1 MLRHKVGGRALC
13 ALVGMGLLA
22 CSVDTPREV
31 EESVGSS
38 EQELAQPSAF
48 WKFDDCVN
56 PPGQLAEGSGAS
68 VPATAV
74 GATCVNSTHGK
85 AVSFSAAGQ
94 RLEIPAHSSLAF
106 GKNFAIAAWIQPSQV
121 SFSSVHTI
129 ARQTASG
136 TTQPAFAFQIANGNL
151 EIVLNVATGGP
162 GGVTIR
168 GTAFGRSIPTNAP
181 SHVAATW
188 DGNNL
193 RLFLNGQQISLTTFS
208 FSGGSALVG
217 SGGAATVGRSAIT
230 TDPAQFLG
238 TIDELWLSSNPTTA
252 ADINEVMAGIGPT
265 CTVDTKRELMI
276 TDLRVVED
284 PVRTTNNGVWTFRHL
299 MEAMAPTVAQAP
311 ALAEGLFQSWLV
323 DQTVN
328 GITTPA
334 RTGIQSLVL
343 DPWPRINGQLDLD
356 RAPLRLLAIVNRVDV
371 RDLSKGKAGEGRF
384 VFGVLN
390 SSGSPTSFTVIL
402 EYRLP
407 ATTQADVLAWAKR
420 WHDLGA
426 QPLGSAAY
434 NQALQLVTER
444 FAARNAEP
452 GRPNGS
458 ALSQLRTN
466 EIALSFPWEL
476 REFTL
481 SPTTGLFRQDTV
493 KLTPDNS
500 FMGSAALASF
510 INQNQAAI
518 LTQTHDVP
526 ATFNGAPFLGA
537 AVRNNLDFWTATGIN
552 NNDARHLFSLN
563 TCNGCHGREAG
574 VPDFLQIHPR
584 SAGSETTLSGF
595 LTGITVTDPVNSSQ
609 TRTLNDLQ
617 RRADDL
623 KALTCAAP
631 PSGARAAV
639 ASATATPS
647 VSISKGINR
656 VH

>member
-1 MLRHKVGGRALC
+1 MLLHKVGGRALC

-22 CSVDTPREV
+22 CSVDTPRE
-31 EESVGSS
+31 EDESVGSIA
-38 EQELAQPSAF
+38 QELAQPSAF

-74 GATCVNSTHGK
+74 GVSCVTSNHGK

-94 RLEIPAHSSLAF
+94 RLEIPAHSSLSF

-121 SFSSVHTI
+121 SFSSVQTI

-136 TTQPAFAFQIANGNL
+136 STQPAFAFQIANGNL
-151 EIVLNVATGGP
+151 ELALNVATGGP
-162 GGVTIR
+162 GSVVIR

-193 RLFLNGQQISLTTFS
+193 RLFLNGQQVSLTTFS
-208 FSGGSALVG
+208 FAGGSALVG
-217 SGGAATVGRSAIT
+217 SGGAATVGRSAVT
-230 TDPAQFLG
+230 GTPAQFLG
-238 TIDELWLSSNPTTA
+238 TIDELWLSSKPTTA
-252 ADINEVMAGIGPT
+252 ADIAEVMAGIQPV

-284 PVRTTNNGVWTFRHL
+284 PTRTTNNGVWTFRHL
-299 MEAMAPTVAQAP
+299 MEAMAPTVARAP
-311 ALAEGLFQSWLV
+311 ELAEGLFRSWLV

-328 GITTPA
+328 GFSTPA

-343 DPWPRINGQLDLD
+343 DPWPRINGRLDLD
-356 RAPLRLLAIVNRVDV
+356 RAPLRLLAIVNRLDV

-390 SSGSPTSFTVIL
+390 SSGAPTSFTVIL

-407 ATTQADVLAWAKR
+407 ATTEADVLAWAKR

-426 QPLGSAAY
+426 LPLGSASY

-444 FAARNAEP
+444 FAGRNAEP

-510 INQNQAAI
+510 INQNQSAI
-518 LTQTHDVP
+518 LAQTHDVP

-537 AVRNNLDFWTATGIN
+537 AVRNNLDFWTASGIN

-574 VPDFLQIHPR
+574 IPDFLQIRPR
-584 SAGSETTLSGF
+584 SAGSEATLSGF
-595 LTGITVTDPVNSSQ
+595 LTGTVITDPVSSQ
-609 TRTLNDLQ
+609 QRTLNDLQ

-631 PSGARAAV
+631 SGARASA
-639 ASATATPS
+639 ASLSAAPTF
-647 VSISKGINR
+647 SISKGINR